1 MHTTTK
7 SRRKQQPG
15 HNKGLNE
22 VVRAKETHFSNQM
35 QQENDVFGG
44 GIGMPQSTN
53 GGGNGGGAAAAAGGG
68 IVASGNV
75 NGMING
81 AEGKLRFR
89 KFHKYMQQAQ
99 A

>member
-1 MHTTTK
+1 
-7 SRRKQQPG
+7 
-15 HNKGLNE
+15 
-22 VVRAKETHFSNQM
+22 
-35 QQENDVFGG
+35 
-44 GIGMPQSTN
+44 MPQSTN
-53 GGGNGGGAAAAAGGG
+53 GGGSGGDGAAAGGG

>member
-1 MHTTTK
+1 
-7 SRRKQQPG
+7 
-15 HNKGLNE
+15 
-22 VVRAKETHFSNQM
+22 M

-44 GIGMPQSTN
+44 GIGMPHSTN
-53 GGGNGGGAAAAAGGG
+53 GGGGGSGAGSAAGAAAGGG

>member
-1 MHTTTK
+1 
-7 SRRKQQPG
+7 
-15 HNKGLNE
+15 
-22 VVRAKETHFSNQM
+22 M

-53 GGGNGGGAAAAAGGG
+53 GGGGGNGGGGAAAGGG